1 MDIQFVYLEN
11 TKEYLKTRLTRVC
24 GFQMEKEFENLCS
37 GFCRQGT
44 TAVFEE
50 KHLEQRREDGELK
63 TPSIGMVKTRGYE
76 PLHH

>member
-1 MDIQFVYLEN
+1 
-11 TKEYLKTRLTRVC
+11 
-24 GFQMEKEFENLCS
+24 MEKEFENLCS

-63 TPSIGMVKTRGYE
+63 THSIGMAKTRGYE